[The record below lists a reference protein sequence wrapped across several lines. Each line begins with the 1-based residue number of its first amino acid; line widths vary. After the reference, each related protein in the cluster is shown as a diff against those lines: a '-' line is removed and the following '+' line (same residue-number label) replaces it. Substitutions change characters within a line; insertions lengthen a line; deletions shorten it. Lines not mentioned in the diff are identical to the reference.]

1 MSSILTN
8 PRVAADMSELELR
21 ARKGDPWAQAELT
34 KQCWIFAG
42 SMADESKAGADA
54 QVRKEQ
60 LKLK

>member
-1 MSSILTN
+1 MSILTN
-8 PRVAADMSELELR
+8 PRVAGSMSELELR

-34 KQCWIFAG
+34 KQCWNFAG
-42 SMADESKAGADA
+42 AMADESKAGADA